1 MNEVDK
7 QVIQDLSQINFKKAL
22 DRAQDLEYYI
32 YLKDVKFFD
41 SLKDIHVPYI
51 NTQIVIECEEDTKI
65 PDSKYS
71 LVLKKTDSSEKWYAK
86 ALSINRKVKYIAIYD
101 LKENTIDLI
110 NERLAATDVK
120 EDVIVNYP
128 QEFEFIK
135 VN

>member
-110 NERLAATDVK
+110 NERLAAIDVK